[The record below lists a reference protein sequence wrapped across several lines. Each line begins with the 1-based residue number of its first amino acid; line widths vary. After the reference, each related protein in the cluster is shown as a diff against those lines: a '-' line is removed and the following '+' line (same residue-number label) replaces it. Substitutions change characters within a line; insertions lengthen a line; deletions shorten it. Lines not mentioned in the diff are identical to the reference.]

1 MLDERTDGT
10 RAERSASADRRAPVH
25 SHAHS
30 HSHGGPLDIGPAER
44 RRVRALLAA
53 IVVPLAA
60 LTLVALIVLWPKGET
75 PVGSRPLSDKG
86 VEYVKGKITS
96 VGQTDKNGQTP
107 VKMRVSGV
115 EVPVH
120 VPAEIV
126 ANGLEPGD

>member
-44 RRVRALLAA
+44 RRVRAPLAA

-60 LTLVALIVLWPKGET
+60 WP
-75 PVGSRPLSDKG
+75 
-86 VEYVKGKITS
+86 
-96 VGQTDKNGQTP
+96 
-107 VKMRVSGV
+107 
-115 EVPVH
+115 
-120 VPAEIV
+120 
-126 ANGLEPGD
+126 